1 MIDEM
6 RQQDIVRMVNEN
18 DFTYLEALK
27 FVNMGLVIPKA
38 HVKDEL
44 SDILRSEWGEDF
56 VKRFG
61 PVLCSC
67 ATCKG
72 GPLDLGLFRDHR
84 A

>member
-1 MIDEM
+1 MIDNE
-6 RQQDIVRMVNEN
+6 RQKDIVRLVNEKGYS
-18 DFTYLEALK
+18 YLEALK
-27 FVNMGLVIPKA
+27 FLNMGLVVSMA

-61 PVLCSC
+61 PVLCPC
-67 ATCKG
+67 VLCKG
-72 GPLDLGLFRDHR
+72 GPVNLDLFRHR